1 MKDAVWANCLMSNT
15 PPVKQPSVDDNAAE
29 NTVAS
34 EQKPI
39 REVILGGIGFL
50 LFMTL
55 LAVGINHIGVE
66 TLQQFIRDA
75 GVFAPLIYIGMKMLT
90 YIVAPLTS
98 GPIQV
103 VAGTL
108 FGSVELG
115 ILYTLIGEV
124 LGGSINFWIA
134 RRFGHP
140 VVARFIGT
148 SGMAQV
154 ESFYQDRLGGWAA
167 LAVARIILFPAW
179 DILSYALG
187 LAKPVRYSTY
197 LFVSVVFGFFPTW
210 LFVWLGNRAVQDRQA
225 MLTVYLIVGIVMLL
239 PIVARRPIEQL
250 LAWASGRKVEQS
262 GD

>member
-1 MKDAVWANCLMSNT
+1 MKDAVWANCLMNNL
-15 PPVKQPSVDDNAAE
+15 PIEQPSVD
-29 NTVAS
+29 TGAS
-34 EQKPI
+34 ENKDGAERKPI
-39 REVILGGIGFL
+39 RELLIGGVGFL
-50 LFMTL
+50 LFMTIL
-55 LAVGINHIGVE
+55 TVGINRIGVE

-103 VAGTL
+103 IAGTL

-115 ILYTLIGEV
+115 ILYTLMGEV
-124 LGGSINFWIA
+124 LGGSISFWIA

-140 VVARFIGT
+140 VVSRFVGKN
-148 SGMAQV
+148 GMAQV
-154 ESFYQDRLGGWAA
+154 ESFYQDRLGGWVA
-167 LAVARIILFPAW
+167 LAAARIILFSVW

-210 LFVWLGNRAVQDRQA
+210 LFVWLGNRAIQDRQA
-225 MLTVYLIVGIVMLL
+225 MFMVYIMVGILILL
-239 PIVARRPIEQL
+239 PIIARRRVERL
-250 LAWASGRKVEQS
+250 LAWASGRKV
-262 GD
+262 G

>member
-1 MKDAVWANCLMSNT
+1 MSST
-15 PPVKQPSVDDNAAE
+15 PPVKQPSVEDNTAE
-29 NTVAS
+29 NKHTP
-34 EQKPI
+34 EQKSI
-39 REVILGGIGFL
+39 REVIIGGLGFL

-55 LAVGINHIGVE
+55 LAGGINRIGIE
-66 TLQQFIRDA
+66 TLQHFIRDA
-75 GVFAPLIYIGMKMLT
+75 GVLAPLIYISMKMIT
-90 YIVAPLTS
+90 YVVAPLTS

-134 RRFGHP
+134 RRFGQP
-140 VVARFIGT
+140 VVARFVGIG
-148 SGMAQV
+148 GMAQV
-154 ESFYQDRLGGWAA
+154 ESFYQERLGGWAA

-197 LFVSVVFGFFPTW
+197 VFVSVVFGFVPTW

-225 MLTVYLIVGIVMLL
+225 MFMVYLVVGIVIVL
-239 PIVARRPIEQL
+239 PIVARRPVERL
-250 LAWASGRKVEQS
+250 LAWASGCKVKQS